1 MVQKIPDVYSESEE
15 SFDLLI
21 QIWVRFV
28 IACTCL
34 LVFFLDPINSGIPK
48 EFTHILLISYC
59 LYSACFVFVY
69 DMQSF
74 RRFATNH
81 LTYWIDTIVFSALIA
96 FTGGVDSMFFF
107 FLFFPIIVAAFSD
120 GLVAGQK
127 VTAFSVLIFTIV
139 GLLFVP
145 PGKSY
150 DLGLAI
156 MRPIVLVVFGSMIAY
171 WGEGRIVLKRRLG
184 LLQEIGTNWNP
195 RFGFNHAIM
204 INLYRLVEFYK
215 GSRCILV
222 KERSDQIP
230 KFVMYTSDRN
240 KPTVQASPKEIS
252 ETTAKVLLSLPPS
265 IAVAYE
271 NPSAHSLRN
280 FNRYIAYDINT
291 LESSINYLNVCET
304 LSNLFD
310 EESFISVPYR
320 QQGVASGRI
329 FLTAGKREFSRS
341 DVGFTQQVAEV
352 MASVVEN
359 MHLIENLIAEAEGQ
373 ERHRIS
379 LDVHDTTIQPYIGLT
394 LALDALA
401 QDFQNNTQ
409 LTTKIREI
417 IMMANMTIQDLR
429 SYKDTLREKSLMRG
443 DVLISGVKNQVER
456 LLRFYGIQIEVE
468 GNVDPNLSG
477 RLAEAAFQIIKEG
490 LSNILRHTNAKK
502 GFVNFQSTET
512 ELLLQI
518 GNEVD
523 NNARGQNKFKPKSI
537 FERVF
542 SLNGKAL
549 VETNQNGYTVLVVT
563 IPLTKD

>member
-1 MVQKIPDVYSESEE
+1 MGKIIPDVYSESEE
-15 SFDLLI
+15 SFDFLI

-34 LVFFLDPINSGIPK
+34 LVFFLEPINSGIPK

-59 LYSACFVFVY
+59 LYSAIFVFVY

-74 RRFATNH
+74 QKFVSNR
-81 LTYWIDTIVFSALIA
+81 LIYWIDVIVFSALIA
-96 FTGGVDSMFFF
+96 FTGGVDSVFFF
-107 FLFFPIIVAAFSD
+107 FLFFPIIVAAFSY
-120 GLVAGQK
+120 GLIEGQK
-127 VTAFSVLIFTIV
+127 VIAFSVIVFTVV
-139 GLLFVP
+139 GVTFIP

-156 MRPIVLVVFGSMIAY
+156 MRPIILIVFGAMIAF

-204 INLYRLVEFYK
+204 INLHRLVEFYN

-222 KERSDQIP
+222 KERADQIP
-230 KFVMYTSDRN
+230 KFVMYSCDRD
-240 KPTVQASPKEIS
+240 KPIVKASPKEIS
-252 ETTAKVLLSLPPS
+252 DTTAKVLFSLPNS

-280 FNRYIAYDINT
+280 FNRYIAYDIDT
-291 LESSINYLNVCET
+291 LESSTNYLNVCET

-310 EESFISVPYR
+310 EESFLSVPYK
-320 QQGVASGRI
+320 QQGVTSGRI
-329 FLTAGKREFSRS
+329 FLTAGKREFTRS

-352 MASVVEN
+352 IASVVEN

-401 QDFQNNTQ
+401 QDFQDNTH
-409 LTTKIREI
+409 LTANIREI

-456 LLRFYGIQIEVE
+456 LLRFYGIQVEVE
-468 GNVDPNLSG
+468 GSVDPNLSG
-477 RLAEAAFQIIKEG
+477 RMAEAAFQIIKEG
-490 LSNILRHTNAKK
+490 LSNILRHTNAKS

-518 GNEVD
+518 GNELD
-523 NNARGQNKFKPKSI
+523 NNAQGKNKFKPKSI
-537 FERVF
+537 FERVN
-542 SLNGKAL
+542 SLNGSAR
-549 VETNQNGYTVLVVT
+549 VETNQNGYTVIVVT

>member
-1 MVQKIPDVYSESEE
+1 
-15 SFDLLI
+15 
-21 QIWVRFV
+21 
-28 IACTCL
+28 
-34 LVFFLDPINSGIPK
+34 
-48 EFTHILLISYC
+48 
-59 LYSACFVFVY
+59 
-69 DMQSF
+69 MQSF
-74 RRFATNH
+74 RRFATNRI
-81 LTYWIDTIVFSALIA
+81 TYWIDTIVFSALIA

-145 PGKSY
+145 PGKNY

-222 KERSDQIP
+222 KERADQIP
-230 KFVMYTSDRN
+230 KFLMYTCDRN

-329 FLTAGKREFSRS
+329 FLTVGKREFSRS

-468 GNVDPNLSG
+468 GTVDPNLSG